1 MEKNI
6 LGKDKISYEILEG
19 EERNNLF
26 LILESR
32 TLERELIMILHRWGA
47 VREKDGSLEGKC

>member
-26 LILESR
+26 LIFESR
-32 TLERELIMILHRWGA
+32 ILEREFIMILYRWGV
-47 VREKDGSLEGKC
+47 VREKDGFFEGKC